1 MGRSTPTF
9 RDFTKEWSSECLK
22 MLRVLPE
29 KERSALKNLLDV
41 VSSRSDAGSLMPS
54 PLPSETALILM
65 VIHLKAELNDL
76 KTAIDKNGG

>member
-65 VIHLKAELNDL
+65 IIHLKAELNDL

>member
-22 MLRVLPE
+22 MMKVLPE

-41 VSSRSDAGSLMPS
+41 VSTRSDAGSLMPG

-65 VIHLKAELNDL
+65 AIHLKTELNDL
-76 KTAIDKNGG
+76 KNAMDKNGG

>member
-76 KTAIDKNGG
+76 KTAIDRNGG

>member
-1 MGRSTPTF
+1 MGKSTPTF
-9 RDFTKEWSSECLK
+9 RNFTKEWSSGCFK

-41 VSSRSDAGSLMPS
+41 VSSRSDAGSLVPS
-54 PLPSETALILM
+54 PLPSETALIFM

-76 KTAIDKNGG
+76 KTAIDRNGG

>member
-9 RDFTKEWSSECLK
+9 RAFTKEWSSECLK

-41 VSSRSDAGSLMPS
+41 VSSRSDAGSLVPS

-76 KTAIDKNGG
+76 KTAIDKGGG

>member
-9 RDFTKEWSSECLK
+9 REFTKEWSSECLK

-65 VIHLKAELNDL
+65 AIHLKAELNDL
-76 KTAIDKNGG
+76 KTAIGKNGG